1 MTIETQADVEA
12 LKTIGKIVAETLK
25 LMMSEAKV
33 GMTTK
38 ELDEIGKNYL
48 ELHHAKSAPKYCY
61 NRKSVSKLQKNH
73 LVTIPSQNPK
83 PIFSNWPMFRSKYFY
98 PRFKTPFFL
107 SYSFFLGVECLVGTK
122 LSIHLLCGGF
132 P

>member
-25 LMMSEAKV
+25 LMMSEAKA

-38 ELDEIGKNYL
+38 ELDEIGRSFL

-61 NRKSVSKLQKNH
+61 NFPGTTCISIGNPSVSFPKSSRDDS
-73 LVTIPSQNPK
+73 VTK
-83 PIFSNWPMFRSKYFY
+83 
-98 PRFKTPFFL
+98 FKTNF
-107 SYSFFLGVECLVGTK
+107 YK
-122 LSIHLLCGGF
+122 LAYV
-132 P
+132 